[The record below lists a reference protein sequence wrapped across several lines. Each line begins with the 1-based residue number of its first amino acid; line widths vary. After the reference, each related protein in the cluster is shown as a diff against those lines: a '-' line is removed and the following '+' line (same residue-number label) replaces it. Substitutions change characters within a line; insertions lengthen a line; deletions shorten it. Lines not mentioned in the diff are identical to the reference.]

1 MPSPHLKLG
10 KLCSIIIFFFLRI
23 KYLHK
28 LLGIL
33 LKEIFVSSHL
43 LIYSLIYLYQYE
55 LNDTYFILW
64 LNFSTTLF
72 PCS

>member
-28 LLGIL
+28 LLGIREH
-33 LKEIFVSSHL
+33 KWDTEMREQSSWSPGKKIWHVNL
-43 LIYSLIYLYQYE
+43 VNL
-55 LNDTYFILW
+55 
-64 LNFSTTLF
+64 
-72 PCS
+72 